1 LTNNQLITQK
11 KKVMLGSIKPQ
22 TDSIE
27 FEQIEQ
33 SIVDAVIEGDEQ
45 LMEEGRM
52 LSDAISYSVLSFV
65 PDLMFEQL
73 VSNFKTAKNLYGERI
88 LRAVTGKS
96 TDYLERNISIPEYQR
111 ELKKTMSQKIQGLKE
126 KKLLDRKYALNKRA
140 MELAS
145 LIMYIDELEKLQPR
159 GMGEKVYSV
168 PSVYG
173 DREDIRHYSRGDR
186 YRDVSISRSVKTAI
200 RRNHRQMRMEDI
212 RVNQRRS
219 RGQIYMVY
227 ALDASGSMR
236 GEKIDRCKKAGIAL
250 SYKAIQHKDMVG
262 LIVFGRDIEK
272 KIEPTYHFDRL
283 LKEIASIRASS
294 ETDMA
299 KTIRESIRMFPTRDV
314 TKHLV
319 LITDAMPTAGERP
332 ETDTL
337 EAENVTDMS
346 PLHVDWITE
355 KLHRNPKLRDEIIL
369 AKVFCKAQGLYGAE
383 SYISGLSG
391 HVLDILVVYF
401 GSFRKL
407 LENAITWH
415 KYKVIDIEGYNSE
428 DDMNESKISPIIVID
443 PVDKRRNAAAALST
457 EKFTLF
463 KQKAAEFIERPSA
476 KLFVKTPV
484 TKEGL
489 LKKAG
494 KNVLVMVMAE
504 PIMSKI
510 DVMGSKLLKVHE
522 HILKHMALHGFVMVD
537 SGWQWAPA
545 EEAVSWYIIDPE
557 ILSSRREHMGPPTKE
572 LPAAD
577 KFREKHERCY
587 ENKGRLFVEV
597 RRDFRK
603 PEDLIRNLLSDRY
616 VKERTIATKI
626 FISRP

>member
-1 LTNNQLITQK
+1 MMDITTKVLQK
-11 KKVMLGSIKPQ
+11 TRI
-22 TDSIE
+22 
-27 FEQIEQ
+27 
-33 SIVDAVIEGDEQ
+33 SIVEQKQIDREIDEFLLVLKDRLGAQHVDATPCLG
-45 LMEEGRM
+45 G
-52 LSDAISYSVLSFV
+52 SA
-65 PDLMFEQL
+65 
-73 VSNFKTAKNLYGERI
+73 A
-88 LRAVTGKS
+88 
-96 TDYLERNISIPEYQR
+96 
-111 ELKKTMSQKIQGLKE
+111 KKTMVRNDFDCDIFVKFDKSYRGETLSD
-126 KKLLDRKYALNKRA
+126 L
-140 MELAS
+140 
-145 LIMYIDELEKLQPR
+145 LEKCLS
-159 GMGEKVYSV
+159 GMKYDRIHGSRDYFQMNLNGIKFELV
-168 PSVYG
+168 PVL
-173 DREDIRHYSRGDR
+173 DIRNS
-186 YRDVSISRSVKTAI
+186 
-200 RRNHRQMRMEDI
+200 
-212 RVNQRRS
+212 
-219 RGQIYMVY
+219 
-227 ALDASGSMR
+227 
-236 GEKIDRCKKAGIAL
+236 
-250 SYKAIQHKDMVG
+250 KD
-262 LIVFGRDIEK
+262 
-272 KIEPTYHFDRL
+272 
-283 LKEIASIRASS
+283 
-294 ETDMA
+294 
-299 KTIRESIRMFPTRDV
+299 
-314 TKHLV
+314 
-319 LITDAMPTAGERP
+319 
-332 ETDTL
+332 
-337 EAENVTDMS
+337 AENVTDMS